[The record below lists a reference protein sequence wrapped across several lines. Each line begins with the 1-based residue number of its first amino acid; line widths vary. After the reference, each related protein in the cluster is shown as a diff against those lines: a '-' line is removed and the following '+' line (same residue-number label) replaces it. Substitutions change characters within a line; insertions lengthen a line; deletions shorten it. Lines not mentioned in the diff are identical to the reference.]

1 MPDPI
6 LTVAVSPYITAQG
19 EPIRRDGD
27 AATVRVGPNQTAT
40 GKVVERVAPCARG

>member
-1 MPDPI
+1 MTSPI
-6 LTVAVSPYITAQG
+6 LTVAVSPFIAAQG

-40 GKVVERVAPCARG
+40 GKVVAPCRKDTP